1 MSGDQGLWRGGGLEV
16 EGGVAANGD
25 GVLVRGDENVSEQQ
39 NCNDYTTV
47 CTN

>member
-1 MSGDQGLWRGGGLEV
+1 MSGDQGLWRSGGLER

-25 GVLVRGDENVSEQQ
+25 GVLVRGDEHVSEQQ